1 MRLDIAF
8 SDHHLSVETLKA
20 FGAVVKSINRVCV
33 ERNLRFWSF
42 IYFVS
47 THHPDILHVEL
58 PRKRRTRCEDIIE
71 RAKPPPVEVVPSP
84 AARWF
89 GEVGA
94 DEEST

>member
-8 SDHHLSVETLKA
+8 SDHHLSMETLKA

-33 ERNLRFWSF
+33 ERELRFWSF

-58 PRKRRTRCEDIIE
+58 ARKRQAKCEDVIE
-71 RAKPPPVEVVPSP
+71 RAKPPPVEVMPSP

-94 DEEST
+94 NDEST